1 MTKQST
7 TPKSNGNGRER
18 ERAAIQALAQ
28 AVRLTVGVIRTMYPS
43 SLVDELEIHVGRHL
57 EAAERAVAWAPSPGE

>member
-1 MTKQST
+1 MAQTKQT
-7 TPKSNGNGRER
+7 TANGRER

-57 EAAERAVAWAPSPGE
+57 EAAERAVAWAGE